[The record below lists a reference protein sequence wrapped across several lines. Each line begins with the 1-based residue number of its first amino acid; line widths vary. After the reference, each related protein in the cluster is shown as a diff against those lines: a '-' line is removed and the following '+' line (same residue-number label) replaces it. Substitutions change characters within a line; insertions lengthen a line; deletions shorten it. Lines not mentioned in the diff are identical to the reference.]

1 MGQNAEQNDRASDAR
16 RPVTKTE
23 ETQAPT
29 NPTDRIFPADDAPE
43 EIEPGVW
50 RIPLPLPFALRSA
63 NVYLLDD
70 GSGNWA
76 LVDSGLG
83 LPADEAALRAG
94 LAFAGLSVAQIST
107 IILTHAHPDHIG
119 LSGPIAAES
128 GAPVYMLA
136 GESRHLFDVWMPDNA
151 NVFAAVET
159 MYATNGVPHDE
170 ARLAGKANLQVRSI
184 LRLPPENALR
194 LLEDGDELRLGRH
207 TYRAIWTPGHSDHH
221 MCMLREDGLFIAGD
235 HILPSITPN
244 IGLYPH
250 SRPDPLRDYFA
261 SLARVRDLPARLIL
275 PGHRRPLSDIAT
287 RAEELRVHHEERSA
301 LTQATL
307 ASRPAGSHAAA
318 VAAELFGARLRTP
331 EDRRFAVAETLA
343 HLEYLRS
350 HERATREERDGIM
363 FYQPC

>member
-1 MGQNAEQNDRASDAR
+1 MGQNEEQAERTSDTV
-16 RPVTKTE
+16 RPATKT
-23 ETQAPT
+23 
-29 NPTDRIFPADDAPE
+29 DRLQSTAATTGRISSTDDAPE

-94 LAFAGLSVAQIST
+94 LALAGISVAQIST
-107 IILTHAHPDHIG
+107 LILTHAHPDHIG

-151 NVFAAVET
+151 NVFAAIET
-159 MYATNGVPHDE
+159 MYTTNGVPHDE
-170 ARLAGKANLQVRSI
+170 ARLASKANRHVRSI

-221 MCMLREDGLFIAGD
+221 MCLLREDGLFIAGD

-244 IGLYPH
+244 IGLYPN

-261 SLARVRDLPARLIL
+261 SLARVRDLPVRLVL
-275 PGHRRPLSDIAT
+275 PGHRRPISDIAT
-287 RAEELRVHHEERSA
+287 RAWELHTHHEERSA
-301 LTQATL
+301 LTQAAL
-307 ASRPAGSHAAA
+307 ASHPAGSHATA
-318 VAAELFGARLRTP
+318 VAAKLFGVRLRTP

-350 HERATREERDGIM
+350 SERVTREERDGVM